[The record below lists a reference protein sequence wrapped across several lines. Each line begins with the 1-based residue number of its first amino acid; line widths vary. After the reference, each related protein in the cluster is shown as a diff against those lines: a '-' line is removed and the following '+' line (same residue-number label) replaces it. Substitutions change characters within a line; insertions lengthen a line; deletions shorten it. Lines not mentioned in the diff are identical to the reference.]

1 MLVYICFFYYLRK
14 NYARAGACGLFLL
27 DFMDRGNENK
37 DKKVGYRHTIK
48 YLGIFGGA
56 QGFSM
61 LLNMLR
67 TKITSVLLGVA
78 GQSII
83 ALSNRTIQ
91 MFSDLTGLSLA
102 FSAVRRMSD
111 AYSNG
116 DEAVVEHCVKVVRSI
131 AFLTGLLGT
140 LLMLAVTPFISEWIF
155 DASSGYYLA
164 KLLMLSPVVF
174 MMAVSNGELAI
185 LRGTRRLNKVA
196 AYSLAVSVISLLVS
210 VPLYFF
216 IGLGGVFPAIFVT
229 AFFQMCVLLCF
240 TVPHYSYRV
249 SPFSLRLVR
258 EGLDM
263 VKMGAGYI
271 FASILTSS
279 AMWLICALLSD
290 LGDGESAGL
299 FSAAFVMIT
308 LLPGILFAALDSEYY
323 PRLSGVASNGEVRNR
338 MVNEQVEV
346 QLLVQS
352 PLLLAFIVAMP
363 VLVPLFY
370 DAEFVPAI
378 AMAQFAMFGMFMR
391 TMTYPISF
399 LPLVNNDTLV
409 FVILET
415 VYSVMLVTLVVLGFQ
430 YYGYVGVG
438 VGMALAHTLDFV
450 AVYVVTRVRYGMSL
464 SADAVRGFLLQF
476 PLFVAVIAVAMTGC
490 DGWCYWVAGGT
501 GVLLSALATF
511 HMFSRMAVLPDSLS
525 RVVNKLFSRFKR

>member
-1 MLVYICFFYYLRK
+1 M
-14 NYARAGACGLFLL
+14 G
-27 DFMDRGNENK
+27 RGEQKKEKK
-37 DKKVGYRHTIK
+37 DGYQHTIK

-83 ALSNRTIQ
+83 AISNRTIQ
-91 MFSDLTGLSLA
+91 MFSDCTGLSLA

-111 AYSNG
+111 AYENC
-116 DEAVVEHCVKVVRSI
+116 DDTVVGHCVKVVRSI
-131 AFLTGLLGT
+131 AFLTGLLGM

-155 DASSGYYLA
+155 RGSSDYYLT
-164 KLLMLSPVVF
+164 KLLLLSTVVML
-174 MMAVSNGELAI
+174 MAISNGEIAI

-196 AYSLAVSVISLLVS
+196 IYSLATSIISLAIS
-210 VPLYFF
+210 VPLYLFV
-216 IGLGGVFPAIFVT
+216 GLGGIFPAIFAT
-229 AFFQMCVLLCF
+229 AFLQMCVLLYF
-240 TVPHYSYRV
+240 TLPHYRYKV
-249 SPFSLRLVR
+249 SPFSLNLLR
-258 EGLDM
+258 EGVDM

-290 LGDGESAGL
+290 LGNGESAGL
-299 FSAAFVMIT
+299 FSAGFVMIT

-323 PRLSGVASNGEVRNR
+323 PRLSGVAAKTDIRNA

-346 QLLVQS
+346 QLLVQA
-352 PLLLAFIVAMP
+352 PLLMAFVVAMP
-363 VLVPLFY
+363 LLVPLFY
-370 DAEFVPAI
+370 DAEFVLAI

-409 FVILET
+409 FVVLESAYNIL
-415 VYSVMLVTLVVLGFQ
+415 LVTLVVLGFL
-430 YYGYVGVG
+430 YDGYMGVG
-438 VGMALAHTLDFV
+438 VGIAVAHTVDFV
-450 AVYVVTRVRYGMSL
+450 VVYSVARFKYGMRLSVEAVRYFMMQL
-464 SADAVRGFLLQF
+464 
-476 PLFVAVIAVAMTGC
+476 PLFVAVIAVSMSYSC
-490 DGWCYWVAGGT
+490 SWYYWLMG
-501 GVLLSALATF
+501 GVLVLVSSAVSLW
-511 HMFSRMAVLPDSLS
+511 MFSRMAVLPSIVGKIS
-525 RVVNKLFSRFKR
+525 KVFKR

>member
-1 MLVYICFFYYLRK
+1 M
-14 NYARAGACGLFLL
+14 G
-27 DFMDRGNENK
+27 RGEQKKEKK
-37 DKKVGYRHTIK
+37 DGYQHTIK

-83 ALSNRTIQ
+83 AISNRTVQ
-91 MFSDLTGLSLA
+91 MFSDCTGLSLA

-111 AYSNG
+111 AYENCDDAEVG
-116 DEAVVEHCVKVVRSI
+116 HCVKVVRSI
-131 AFLTGLLGT
+131 AFLTGLLGM

-155 DASSGYYLA
+155 GGSSDYYLT
-164 KLLMLSPVVF
+164 KLLLLSPVV
-174 MMAVSNGELAI
+174 MLMAISNGEIAI

-196 AYSLAVSVISLLVS
+196 IYSLATSIISLAIS
-210 VPLYFF
+210 VPLYLFV
-216 IGLGGVFPAIFVT
+216 GLGGIFPAIFAT
-229 AFFQMCVLLCF
+229 AFLQMCVLLYF
-240 TVPHYSYRV
+240 TLPHYRYIV
-249 SPFSLRLVR
+249 SPFSLSLLR
-258 EGLDM
+258 EGVDM

-271 FASILTSS
+271 FASILTSF

-299 FSAAFVMIT
+299 FSAGFVMIT

-323 PRLSGVASNGEVRNR
+323 PRLSGVAAKTDVRNA
-338 MVNEQVEV
+338 MVNDQVEV
-346 QLLVQS
+346 QLLVQA
-352 PLLLAFIVAMP
+352 PLLMAFVVAMP
-363 VLVPLFY
+363 LLVPLFY

-409 FVILET
+409 FVILESA
-415 VYSVMLVTLVVLGFQ
+415 YNILLVTLVVLGFL
-430 YYGYVGVG
+430 YDGYMGVG
-438 VGMALAHTLDFV
+438 VGIAVAHTVDFFVVYSV
-450 AVYVVTRVRYGMSL
+450 ARFRYGMHL
-464 SADAVRGFLLQF
+464 SVEAVRYFVMQL
-476 PLFVAVIAVAMTGC
+476 PLFIAVIAVSISYSC
-490 DGWCYWVAGGT
+490 SWYYWLMG
-501 GVLLSALATF
+501 GVLVLVSSAVSLW
-511 HMFSRMAVLPDSLS
+511 MFSRMAVLPSIVGKIS
-525 RVVNKLFSRFKR
+525 KVFKR

>member
-1 MLVYICFFYYLRK
+1 MGRGEQNNQKK
-14 NYARAGACGLFLL
+14 N
-27 DFMDRGNENK
+27 
-37 DKKVGYRHTIK
+37 GYQHTIK

-67 TKITSVLLGVA
+67 TKMTSVLLGVA

-83 ALSNRTIQ
+83 TISNRTIQ
-91 MFSDLTGLSLA
+91 MFSDCTGLSLA

-111 AYSNG
+111 AYENS
-116 DEAVVEHCVKVVRSI
+116 DDATVEHCVKVVRSI
-131 AFLTGLLGT
+131 ALLTGMLGM

-155 DASSGYYLA
+155 GGSSDYYLT
-164 KLLMLSPVVF
+164 KLLLLSPVV
-174 MMAVSNGELAI
+174 MLMAISNGEIAI

-196 AYSLAVSVISLLVS
+196 IYSLATSIISLAIS
-210 VPLYFF
+210 VPLYLFV
-216 IGLGGVFPAIFVT
+216 GLGGIFPAIFAT
-229 AFFQMCVLLCF
+229 AFLQMCVLLYF
-240 TVPHYSYRV
+240 TLPHYRYIV
-249 SPFSLRLVR
+249 SPFSLSLLR
-258 EGLDM
+258 EGVDM

-271 FASILTSS
+271 FASILTSF

-299 FSAAFVMIT
+299 FSAGFVMIT

-323 PRLSGVASNGEVRNR
+323 PRLSGVAAKTDVRNA

-346 QLLVQS
+346 QLLVQA
-352 PLLLAFIVAMP
+352 PLLMAFVVAMP
-363 VLVPLFY
+363 LLVPLFY

-409 FVILET
+409 FVILESA
-415 VYSVMLVTLVVLGFQ
+415 YNILLVTLVVLGFL
-430 YYGYVGVG
+430 YDGYMGVG
-438 VGMALAHTLDFV
+438 VGIAVAHTVDFFVVYSV
-450 AVYVVTRVRYGMSL
+450 ARFRYGMHL
-464 SADAVRGFLLQF
+464 SVEAVRYFVVQL
-476 PLFVAVIAVAMTGC
+476 PLFIAVIAVSISYSC
-490 DGWCYWVAGGT
+490 SWYYWLMG
-501 GVLLSALATF
+501 GVLVLVSSAVSLW
-511 HMFSRMAVLPDSLS
+511 MFSRMAVLPSIVGKIS
-525 RVVNKLFSRFKR
+525 KVFKR

>member
-1 MLVYICFFYYLRK
+1 M
-14 NYARAGACGLFLL
+14 G
-27 DFMDRGNENK
+27 RGEQKKEKK
-37 DKKVGYRHTIK
+37 DGYQHTIK

-83 ALSNRTIQ
+83 AISNRTIQ
-91 MFSDLTGLSLA
+91 MFSDCTGLSLA

-111 AYSNG
+111 AYENC
-116 DEAVVEHCVKVVRSI
+116 DDTVVGHCVKVVRSM
-131 AFLTGLLGT
+131 AFLTGLLGM

-155 DASSGYYLA
+155 GGSSDYYLT
-164 KLLMLSPVVF
+164 KLLLLSPVV
-174 MMAVSNGELAI
+174 MLMAISNGEIAI

-196 AYSLAVSVISLLVS
+196 IYSLATSIISLAIS
-210 VPLYFF
+210 VPLYLFV
-216 IGLGGVFPAIFVT
+216 GLGGIFPAIFAT
-229 AFFQMCVLLCF
+229 AFLQMCVLLYF
-240 TVPHYSYRV
+240 TLPHYRYKV
-249 SPFSLRLVR
+249 SPFSLNLLR
-258 EGLDM
+258 EGVDM

-290 LGDGESAGL
+290 LGNGESAGL
-299 FSAAFVMIT
+299 FSAGFVMIT

-323 PRLSGVASNGEVRNR
+323 PRLSGVAAKTDIRNA

-346 QLLVQS
+346 QLLVQA
-352 PLLLAFIVAMP
+352 PLLMAFVVAMP
-363 VLVPLFY
+363 LLVPLFY
-370 DAEFVPAI
+370 DAEFVLAI

-409 FVILET
+409 FVVLESAYNIL
-415 VYSVMLVTLVVLGFQ
+415 LVTLVVLGFL
-430 YYGYVGVG
+430 YDGYMGVG
-438 VGMALAHTLDFV
+438 VGIAVAHTVDFV
-450 AVYVVTRVRYGMSL
+450 VVYSVARFKYGMRLSVEAVRYFMMQL
-464 SADAVRGFLLQF
+464 
-476 PLFVAVIAVAMTGC
+476 PLFVAVIAVSMSYSC
-490 DGWCYWVAGGT
+490 SWYYWLMG
-501 GVLLSALATF
+501 GVLVLVSSAVSLW
-511 HMFSRMAVLPDSLS
+511 MFSRMAVLPSIVGKIS
-525 RVVNKLFSRFKR
+525 KVFKR

>member
-1 MLVYICFFYYLRK
+1 M
-14 NYARAGACGLFLL
+14 G
-27 DFMDRGNENK
+27 RGEQKKEKK
-37 DKKVGYRHTIK
+37 DGYQHTIK

-83 ALSNRTIQ
+83 AISNRTIQ
-91 MFSDLTGLSLA
+91 MFSDCTGLSLA

-111 AYSNG
+111 AYENC
-116 DEAVVEHCVKVVRSI
+116 DDTVVGHCVKVVRSI
-131 AFLTGLLGT
+131 AFLTGLLGM

-155 DASSGYYLA
+155 GGSSDYYLT
-164 KLLMLSPVVF
+164 KLLLLSPVV
-174 MMAVSNGELAI
+174 MLMAISNGEIAI

-196 AYSLAVSVISLLVS
+196 IYSLATSIISLAIS
-210 VPLYFF
+210 VPLYLFV
-216 IGLGGVFPAIFVT
+216 GLGGIFPAIFAT
-229 AFFQMCVLLCF
+229 AFLQMCVLLYF
-240 TVPHYSYRV
+240 TLPHYRYKV
-249 SPFSLRLVR
+249 SPFSLNLLR
-258 EGLDM
+258 EGVDM

-290 LGDGESAGL
+290 LGNGESAGL
-299 FSAAFVMIT
+299 FSAGFVMIT

-323 PRLSGVASNGEVRNR
+323 PRLSGVAAKTDIRNA

-346 QLLVQS
+346 QLLVQA
-352 PLLLAFIVAMP
+352 PLLMAFVVAMP
-363 VLVPLFY
+363 LLVPLFY
-370 DAEFVPAI
+370 DAEFVLAI

-409 FVILET
+409 FVVLESAYNIL
-415 VYSVMLVTLVVLGFQ
+415 LVTLVVLGFL
-430 YYGYVGVG
+430 YDGYMGVG
-438 VGMALAHTLDFV
+438 VGIAVAHTVDFV
-450 AVYVVTRVRYGMSL
+450 VVYSVARFKYGMRLSVEAVRYFMMQL
-464 SADAVRGFLLQF
+464 
-476 PLFVAVIAVAMTGC
+476 PLFVAVIAVSMSYSC
-490 DGWCYWVAGGT
+490 SWYYWLMG
-501 GVLLSALATF
+501 GVLVLVSSAVSLW
-511 HMFSRMAVLPDSLS
+511 MFSRMAVLPSIVGKIS
-525 RVVNKLFSRFKR
+525 KVFKR

>member
-1 MLVYICFFYYLRK
+1 M
-14 NYARAGACGLFLL
+14 G
-27 DFMDRGNENK
+27 RGEQKKEKK
-37 DKKVGYRHTIK
+37 DGYQHTIK

-83 ALSNRTIQ
+83 AISNRTIQ
-91 MFSDLTGLSLA
+91 MFSDCTGLSLA

-111 AYSNG
+111 AYENC
-116 DEAVVEHCVKVVRSI
+116 DDTVVGHCVKVVRSI
-131 AFLTGLLGT
+131 AFLTGLLGM

-155 DASSGYYLA
+155 RGSSDYYLT
-164 KLLMLSPVVF
+164 KLLLLSPVV
-174 MMAVSNGELAI
+174 MLMAISNGEIAI

-196 AYSLAVSVISLLVS
+196 IYSLATSIISLAIS
-210 VPLYFF
+210 VPLYLFV
-216 IGLGGVFPAIFVT
+216 GLGGIFPAIFAT
-229 AFFQMCVLLCF
+229 AFLQMCVLLYF
-240 TVPHYSYRV
+240 TLPHYRYKV
-249 SPFSLRLVR
+249 SPFSLNLLR
-258 EGLDM
+258 EGVDM

-290 LGDGESAGL
+290 LGNGESAGL
-299 FSAAFVMIT
+299 FSAGFVMIT

-323 PRLSGVASNGEVRNR
+323 PRLSGVAAKTDIRNA

-346 QLLVQS
+346 QLLVQA
-352 PLLLAFIVAMP
+352 PLLMAFVVAMP
-363 VLVPLFY
+363 LLVPLFY
-370 DAEFVPAI
+370 DAEFVLAI

-409 FVILET
+409 FVVLESAYNIL
-415 VYSVMLVTLVVLGFQ
+415 LVTLVVLGFL
-430 YYGYVGVG
+430 YDGYMGVG
-438 VGMALAHTLDFV
+438 VGIAVAHTVDFV
-450 AVYVVTRVRYGMSL
+450 VVYSVARFKYGMRLSVEAVRYFMMQL
-464 SADAVRGFLLQF
+464 
-476 PLFVAVIAVAMTGC
+476 PLFVAVIAVSMSYSC
-490 DGWCYWVAGGT
+490 SWYYWLMG
-501 GVLLSALATF
+501 GVLVLVSSAVSLW
-511 HMFSRMAVLPDSLS
+511 MFSRMAVLPSIVGKIS
-525 RVVNKLFSRFKR
+525 KVFKR

>member
-1 MLVYICFFYYLRK
+1 M
-14 NYARAGACGLFLL
+14 G
-27 DFMDRGNENK
+27 RGEQKKEKK
-37 DKKVGYRHTIK
+37 DGYQHTIK

-83 ALSNRTIQ
+83 AISNRTIQ
-91 MFSDLTGLSLA
+91 MFSDCTGLSLA

-111 AYSNG
+111 AYENC
-116 DEAVVEHCVKVVRSI
+116 DDTVVGHCVKVVRSI
-131 AFLTGLLGT
+131 AFLTGLLGM

-155 DASSGYYLA
+155 GGSSDYYLT
-164 KLLMLSPVVF
+164 KLLLLSPVV
-174 MMAVSNGELAI
+174 MLMAISNGEIAI

-196 AYSLAVSVISLLVS
+196 IYSLATSIISLAIS
-210 VPLYFF
+210 VPLYLFV
-216 IGLGGVFPAIFVT
+216 GLGGIFPAIFAT
-229 AFFQMCVLLCF
+229 AFLQMCVLLYF
-240 TVPHYSYRV
+240 TLPHYRYKV
-249 SPFSLRLVR
+249 SPFSLNLLR
-258 EGLDM
+258 EGVDM

-290 LGDGESAGL
+290 LGNGESAGL
-299 FSAAFVMIT
+299 FSAGFVMIT

-323 PRLSGVASNGEVRNR
+323 PRLSGVAAKTDIRNT

-346 QLLVQS
+346 QLLVQA
-352 PLLLAFIVAMP
+352 PLLMAFVVAMP
-363 VLVPLFY
+363 LLVPLFY
-370 DAEFVPAI
+370 DAEFVLAI

-409 FVILET
+409 FVVLESAYNIL
-415 VYSVMLVTLVVLGFQ
+415 LVTLVVLGFL
-430 YYGYVGVG
+430 YDGYMGVG
-438 VGMALAHTLDFV
+438 VGIAVAHTVDFV
-450 AVYVVTRVRYGMSL
+450 VVYSVARFKYGMRLSVEAVRYFMMQL
-464 SADAVRGFLLQF
+464 
-476 PLFVAVIAVAMTGC
+476 PLFVAVIAVSMSYSC
-490 DGWCYWVAGGT
+490 SWYYWLMG
-501 GVLLSALATF
+501 GVLVLVSSAVSLW
-511 HMFSRMAVLPDSLS
+511 MFSRMAVLPSIVGKIS
-525 RVVNKLFSRFKR
+525 KVFKR

>member
-1 MLVYICFFYYLRK
+1 M
-14 NYARAGACGLFLL
+14 G
-27 DFMDRGNENK
+27 RGEQKKEKK
-37 DKKVGYRHTIK
+37 DGYQHTIK

-83 ALSNRTIQ
+83 AISNRTVQ
-91 MFSDLTGLSLA
+91 MFSDCTGLSLA

-111 AYSNG
+111 AYENCDDAEVG
-116 DEAVVEHCVKVVRSI
+116 HCVKVVRSI
-131 AFLTGLLGT
+131 AFLTGLLGM

-155 DASSGYYLA
+155 GGSSDYYLT
-164 KLLMLSPVVF
+164 KLLLLSPVV
-174 MMAVSNGELAI
+174 MLMAISNGEIAI

-196 AYSLAVSVISLLVS
+196 IYSLATSIISLAIS
-210 VPLYFF
+210 VPLYLFV
-216 IGLGGVFPAIFVT
+216 GLGGIFPAIFAT
-229 AFFQMCVLLCF
+229 AFLQMCVLLYF
-240 TVPHYSYRV
+240 TLPHYRYIV
-249 SPFSLRLVR
+249 SPFSLSLLR
-258 EGLDM
+258 EGVDM

-271 FASILTSS
+271 FASILTSF

-299 FSAAFVMIT
+299 FSAGFVMIT

-323 PRLSGVASNGEVRNR
+323 PRLSGVAAKTDVRNA

-346 QLLVQS
+346 QLLVQA
-352 PLLLAFIVAMP
+352 PLLMAFVVAMP
-363 VLVPLFY
+363 LLVPLFY

-409 FVILET
+409 FVILESA
-415 VYSVMLVTLVVLGFQ
+415 YNILLVTLVVLGFL
-430 YYGYVGVG
+430 YDGYMGVG
-438 VGMALAHTLDFV
+438 VGIAVAHTVDFFV
-450 AVYVVTRVRYGMSL
+450 VYSIARFRYGMHL
-464 SADAVRGFLLQF
+464 SVEAVRYFVVQL
-476 PLFVAVIAVAMTGC
+476 PLFIAVIAVSISYSC
-490 DGWCYWVAGGT
+490 SWYYWLMG
-501 GVLLSALATF
+501 GVLVLVSSAVSLW
-511 HMFSRMAVLPDSLS
+511 MFSRMAVLPSIVGKIS
-525 RVVNKLFSRFKR
+525 KVFKR

>member
-1 MLVYICFFYYLRK
+1 M
-14 NYARAGACGLFLL
+14 G
-27 DFMDRGNENK
+27 RGEQKKEKK
-37 DKKVGYRHTIK
+37 DGYQHTIK

-83 ALSNRTIQ
+83 AISNRTIQ
-91 MFSDLTGLSLA
+91 MFSDCTGLSLA

-111 AYSNG
+111 AYENC
-116 DEAVVEHCVKVVRSI
+116 DDTVVGHCVKVVRSI
-131 AFLTGLLGT
+131 AFLTGLLGM

-155 DASSGYYLA
+155 GGSSDYYLT
-164 KLLMLSPVVF
+164 KLLLLSPVV
-174 MMAVSNGELAI
+174 MLMAISNGEIAI

-196 AYSLAVSVISLLVS
+196 IYSLATSIISLAIS
-210 VPLYFF
+210 VPLYLFV
-216 IGLGGVFPAIFVT
+216 GLGGIFPAIFAT
-229 AFFQMCVLLCF
+229 AFLQMCVLLYF
-240 TVPHYSYRV
+240 TLPHYRYKV
-249 SPFSLRLVR
+249 SPFSLNLLR
-258 EGLDM
+258 EGVDM

-290 LGDGESAGL
+290 LGNGESAGL
-299 FSAAFVMIT
+299 FSAGFVMIT

-323 PRLSGVASNGEVRNR
+323 PRLSGVAAKTDIRNA

-346 QLLVQS
+346 QLLVQA
-352 PLLLAFIVAMP
+352 PLLMAFVVAMP
-363 VLVPLFY
+363 LLVPLFY
-370 DAEFVPAI
+370 DAEFVLAI

-409 FVILET
+409 FVVLESAYNIL
-415 VYSVMLVTLVVLGFQ
+415 LVSLVVLGFL
-430 YYGYVGVG
+430 YDGYMGVG
-438 VGMALAHTLDFV
+438 VGIAVAHTVDFV
-450 AVYVVTRVRYGMSL
+450 VVYSVARFKYGMRLSVEAVRYFMMQL
-464 SADAVRGFLLQF
+464 
-476 PLFVAVIAVAMTGC
+476 PLFVAVIAVSMSYSC
-490 DGWCYWVAGGT
+490 SWYYWLMG
-501 GVLLSALATF
+501 GVLVLVSSAVSLW
-511 HMFSRMAVLPDSLS
+511 MFSRMAVLPSIVGKIS
-525 RVVNKLFSRFKR
+525 KVFKR

>member
-1 MLVYICFFYYLRK
+1 M
-14 NYARAGACGLFLL
+14 G
-27 DFMDRGNENK
+27 RGEQKKEKK
-37 DKKVGYRHTIK
+37 DGYQHTIK

-83 ALSNRTIQ
+83 AISNRTIQ
-91 MFSDLTGLSLA
+91 MFSDCTGLSLA

-111 AYSNG
+111 AYENC
-116 DEAVVEHCVKVVRSI
+116 DDTVVGHCVKVVRSI
-131 AFLTGLLGT
+131 AFLTGLLGM

-155 DASSGYYLA
+155 GGSSDYYLT
-164 KLLMLSPVVF
+164 KLLLLSPVV
-174 MMAVSNGELAI
+174 MLMAISNGEIAI

-196 AYSLAVSVISLLVS
+196 IYSLATSIISLAIS
-210 VPLYFF
+210 VPLYLFV
-216 IGLGGVFPAIFVT
+216 GLGGIFPAIFAT
-229 AFFQMCVLLCF
+229 AFLQMCVLLYF
-240 TVPHYSYRV
+240 TLPHYRYKV
-249 SPFSLRLVR
+249 SPFSLNLLR
-258 EGLDM
+258 EGVDM

-290 LGDGESAGL
+290 FGNGESAGL
-299 FSAAFVMIT
+299 FSAGFVMIT

-323 PRLSGVASNGEVRNR
+323 PRLSGVAAKTDIRNA

-346 QLLVQS
+346 QLLVQA
-352 PLLLAFIVAMP
+352 PLLMAFVVAMP
-363 VLVPLFY
+363 LLVPLFY
-370 DAEFVPAI
+370 DAEFVLAI

-409 FVILET
+409 FVVLESAYNIL
-415 VYSVMLVTLVVLGFQ
+415 LVTLVVLGFL
-430 YYGYVGVG
+430 YDGYMGVG
-438 VGMALAHTLDFV
+438 VGIAVAHTVDFV
-450 AVYVVTRVRYGMSL
+450 VVYSVARFKYGMRLSVEAVRYFMVQL
-464 SADAVRGFLLQF
+464 
-476 PLFVAVIAVAMTGC
+476 PLFVAVIAVSMSYSC
-490 DGWCYWVAGGT
+490 SWYYWLMG
-501 GVLLSALATF
+501 GVLVLVSSAVSLW
-511 HMFSRMAVLPDSLS
+511 MFSRMAVLPSIVGKIS
-525 RVVNKLFSRFKR
+525 KVFKR

>member
-1 MLVYICFFYYLRK
+1 M
-14 NYARAGACGLFLL
+14 G
-27 DFMDRGNENK
+27 RGEQKKEKK
-37 DKKVGYRHTIK
+37 DGYQHTIK

-83 ALSNRTIQ
+83 AISNRTVQ
-91 MFSDLTGLSLA
+91 MFSDCTGLSLA

-111 AYSNG
+111 AYENCDDAEVG
-116 DEAVVEHCVKVVRSI
+116 HCVKVVRSI
-131 AFLTGLLGT
+131 AFLTGLLGM

-155 DASSGYYLA
+155 GGSSDYYLT
-164 KLLMLSPVVF
+164 KLLLLSPVV
-174 MMAVSNGELAI
+174 MLMAISNGEIAI

-196 AYSLAVSVISLLVS
+196 IYSLATSIISLAIS
-210 VPLYFF
+210 VPLYLFV
-216 IGLGGVFPAIFVT
+216 GLGGIFPAIFAT
-229 AFFQMCVLLCF
+229 AFLQMCVLLYF
-240 TVPHYSYRV
+240 TLPHYRYIV
-249 SPFSLRLVR
+249 SPFSLSLLR
-258 EGLDM
+258 EGVDM

-271 FASILTSS
+271 FASILTSF

-299 FSAAFVMIT
+299 FSAGFVMIT

-323 PRLSGVASNGEVRNR
+323 PRLSGVAAKTDVRNA

-346 QLLVQS
+346 QLLVQA
-352 PLLLAFIVAMP
+352 PLLMAFVVAMP
-363 VLVPLFY
+363 LLVPLFY

-409 FVILET
+409 FVILESA
-415 VYSVMLVTLVVLGFQ
+415 YNILLVTLVVLGFL
-430 YYGYVGVG
+430 YDGYMGVG
-438 VGMALAHTLDFV
+438 VGIAVAHTVDFFVVYSV
-450 AVYVVTRVRYGMSL
+450 ARFRYGMHL
-464 SADAVRGFLLQF
+464 SVEAVRYFVVQL
-476 PLFVAVIAVAMTGC
+476 PLFIAVIAVSISYSC
-490 DGWCYWVAGGT
+490 SWYYWLMG
-501 GVLLSALATF
+501 GVLVLVSSAVSLW
-511 HMFSRMAVLPDSLS
+511 MFSRMAVLPSIVGKIS
-525 RVVNKLFSRFKR
+525 KVFKR

>member
-1 MLVYICFFYYLRK
+1 M
-14 NYARAGACGLFLL
+14 G
-27 DFMDRGNENK
+27 RGEQKKEKK
-37 DKKVGYRHTIK
+37 DGYQHTIK

-83 ALSNRTIQ
+83 AISNRTIQ
-91 MFSDLTGLSLA
+91 MFSDCTGLSLA

-111 AYSNG
+111 AYENC
-116 DEAVVEHCVKVVRSI
+116 DDTVVGHCVKVVRSI
-131 AFLTGLLGT
+131 AFLTGLLGM

-155 DASSGYYLA
+155 GGSSDYYLT
-164 KLLMLSPVVF
+164 KLLLLSPVV
-174 MMAVSNGELAI
+174 MLMAISNGEIAI

-196 AYSLAVSVISLLVS
+196 IYSLATSIISLAIS
-210 VPLYFF
+210 VPLYLFV
-216 IGLGGVFPAIFVT
+216 GLGGIFPAIFAT
-229 AFFQMCVLLCF
+229 AFLQMCVLLYF
-240 TVPHYSYRV
+240 TLPHYRYKV
-249 SPFSLRLVR
+249 SPFSLNLLR
-258 EGLDM
+258 EGVDM

-290 LGDGESAGL
+290 FGDGESAGL
-299 FSAAFVMIT
+299 FSAGFVMIT

-323 PRLSGVASNGEVRNR
+323 PRLSGVASKTDIRNA

-346 QLLVQS
+346 QLLVQA
-352 PLLLAFIVAMP
+352 PLLMAFVVAMP
-363 VLVPLFY
+363 LLVPLFY
-370 DAEFVPAI
+370 DAEFVLAI

-409 FVILET
+409 FVVLESVYNIL
-415 VYSVMLVTLVVLGFQ
+415 LVTLVVLGFL
-430 YYGYVGVG
+430 YDGYMGVG
-438 VGMALAHTLDFV
+438 VGIAVAHTVDFV
-450 AVYVVTRVRYGMSL
+450 VVYSVARFKYGMRLSVEAVRYFMMQL
-464 SADAVRGFLLQF
+464 
-476 PLFVAVIAVAMTGC
+476 PLFVAVIAVSMSYSC
-490 DGWCYWVAGGT
+490 SWYYWLMG
-501 GVLLSALATF
+501 GVLVLVSSAVSLW
-511 HMFSRMAVLPDSLS
+511 MFSRMAVLPSIVGKIS
-525 RVVNKLFSRFKR
+525 KVFKR

>member
-1 MLVYICFFYYLRK
+1 M
-14 NYARAGACGLFLL
+14 G
-27 DFMDRGNENK
+27 RGEQKKEKK
-37 DKKVGYRHTIK
+37 DGYQHTIK

-83 ALSNRTIQ
+83 AISNRTVQ
-91 MFSDLTGLSLA
+91 MFSDCTGLSLA

-111 AYSNG
+111 AYENCDDAEVG
-116 DEAVVEHCVKVVRSI
+116 HCVKVVRSI
-131 AFLTGLLGT
+131 AFLTGLLGM

-155 DASSGYYLA
+155 GGSSDYYLT
-164 KLLMLSPVVF
+164 KLLLLSPVV
-174 MMAVSNGELAI
+174 MLMAISNGEIAI

-196 AYSLAVSVISLLVS
+196 IYSLATSIISLAIS
-210 VPLYFF
+210 VPLYLFV
-216 IGLGGVFPAIFVT
+216 GLGGIFPAIFAT
-229 AFFQMCVLLCF
+229 AFLQMCVLLYF
-240 TVPHYSYRV
+240 TLPHYRYIV
-249 SPFSLRLVR
+249 SPFSLSLLR
-258 EGLDM
+258 EGVDM

-271 FASILTSS
+271 FASILTSF

-299 FSAAFVMIT
+299 FSAGFVMIT

-323 PRLSGVASNGEVRNR
+323 PRLSGVAAKTDVRNA
-338 MVNEQVEV
+338 MVNDQVEV
-346 QLLVQS
+346 QLLVQA
-352 PLLLAFIVAMP
+352 PLLMAFVVAMP
-363 VLVPLFY
+363 LLVPLFY

-409 FVILET
+409 FVILESAYN
-415 VYSVMLVTLVVLGFQ
+415 VLLVTLVVFGFL
-430 YYGYVGVG
+430 YDGYMGVG
-438 VGMALAHTLDFV
+438 VGIAVAHTVDFFVVYSV
-450 AVYVVTRVRYGMSL
+450 ARFRYGMHL
-464 SADAVRGFLLQF
+464 SVEAVRYFVMQL
-476 PLFVAVIAVAMTGC
+476 PLFIAVIAVSISYSC
-490 DGWCYWVAGGT
+490 SWYYWLMG
-501 GVLLSALATF
+501 GVLVLVSSAVSLW
-511 HMFSRMAVLPDSLS
+511 MFSRMAVLPSIVGKIS
-525 RVVNKLFSRFKR
+525 KVFKR

>member
-1 MLVYICFFYYLRK
+1 M
-14 NYARAGACGLFLL
+14 G
-27 DFMDRGNENK
+27 RGEQKKEKK
-37 DKKVGYRHTIK
+37 DGYQHTIK

-83 ALSNRTIQ
+83 AISNRTIQ
-91 MFSDLTGLSLA
+91 MFSDCTGLSLA

-111 AYSNG
+111 AYENC
-116 DEAVVEHCVKVVRSI
+116 DDTVVGHCVKVVRSI
-131 AFLTGLLGT
+131 AFLTGLLGM

-155 DASSGYYLA
+155 GGSSDYYLT
-164 KLLMLSPVVF
+164 KLLLLSPVV
-174 MMAVSNGELAI
+174 MLMAISNGEIAI

-196 AYSLAVSVISLLVS
+196 IYSLATSIISLAIS
-210 VPLYFF
+210 VPLYLFV
-216 IGLGGVFPAIFVT
+216 GLGGIFPAIFAT
-229 AFFQMCVLLCF
+229 AFFQMCVLLYF
-240 TVPHYSYRV
+240 TLPHYRYKV
-249 SPFSLRLVR
+249 SPFSLNLLR
-258 EGLDM
+258 EGVDM

-290 LGDGESAGL
+290 LGNGESAGL
-299 FSAAFVMIT
+299 FSAGFVMIT

-323 PRLSGVASNGEVRNR
+323 PRLSGVAAKTDIRNA

-346 QLLVQS
+346 QLLVQA
-352 PLLLAFIVAMP
+352 PLLMAFVVAMP
-363 VLVPLFY
+363 LLVPLFY
-370 DAEFVPAI
+370 DAEFVLAI

-409 FVILET
+409 FVVLESAYNIL
-415 VYSVMLVTLVVLGFQ
+415 LVTLVVLGFL
-430 YYGYVGVG
+430 YDGYMGVG
-438 VGMALAHTLDFV
+438 VGIAVAHTVDFV
-450 AVYVVTRVRYGMSL
+450 VVYSVARFKYGMRLSVEAVRYFMMQL
-464 SADAVRGFLLQF
+464 
-476 PLFVAVIAVAMTGC
+476 PLFVAVIAVSMSYSC
-490 DGWCYWVAGGT
+490 SWYYWLMG
-501 GVLLSALATF
+501 GVLVLVSSAVSLW
-511 HMFSRMAVLPDSLS
+511 MFSRMAVLPSIVGKIS
-525 RVVNKLFSRFKR
+525 KVFKR

>member
-1 MLVYICFFYYLRK
+1 M
-14 NYARAGACGLFLL
+14 G
-27 DFMDRGNENK
+27 RGEQKKEKK
-37 DKKVGYRHTIK
+37 DGYQHTIK

-83 ALSNRTIQ
+83 AISNRTVQ
-91 MFSDLTGLSLA
+91 MFSDCTGLSLA

-111 AYSNG
+111 AYENCDDAEVG
-116 DEAVVEHCVKVVRSI
+116 HCVKVVRSI
-131 AFLTGLLGT
+131 AFLTGLLGM

-155 DASSGYYLA
+155 GGSSDYYLT
-164 KLLMLSPVVF
+164 KLLLLSPVV
-174 MMAVSNGELAI
+174 MLMAISNGEIAI

-196 AYSLAVSVISLLVS
+196 IYSLATSIISLAIS
-210 VPLYFF
+210 VPLYLFV
-216 IGLGGVFPAIFVT
+216 GLGGIFPAIFAT
-229 AFFQMCVLLCF
+229 AFLQMCVLLYF
-240 TVPHYSYRV
+240 TLPHYRYIV
-249 SPFSLRLVR
+249 SPFSLSLLR
-258 EGLDM
+258 EGVDM

-271 FASILTSS
+271 FASILTSF

-299 FSAAFVMIT
+299 FSAGFVMIT

-323 PRLSGVASNGEVRNR
+323 PRLSGVAAKTDVRNA
-338 MVNEQVEV
+338 MVNDQVEV
-346 QLLVQS
+346 QLLVQA
-352 PLLLAFIVAMP
+352 PLLMAFVVAMP
-363 VLVPLFY
+363 LLVPLFY

-409 FVILET
+409 FVILESA
-415 VYSVMLVTLVVLGFQ
+415 YNILLVTLVVLGFL
-430 YYGYVGVG
+430 YDGYMGVG
-438 VGMALAHTLDFV
+438 VGIAVAHTVDFFVVYSV
-450 AVYVVTRVRYGMSL
+450 ARFRYGMHL
-464 SADAVRGFLLQF
+464 SVEAVRYFVMQL
-476 PLFVAVIAVAMTGC
+476 PLFIALIAVSISYSC
-490 DGWCYWVAGGT
+490 SWYYWLMG
-501 GVLLSALATF
+501 GVLVLVSSAVSLW
-511 HMFSRMAVLPDSLS
+511 MFSRMAVLPSIVGKIS
-525 RVVNKLFSRFKR
+525 KVFKR

>member
-1 MLVYICFFYYLRK
+1 M
-14 NYARAGACGLFLL
+14 G
-27 DFMDRGNENK
+27 RGEQKKEKK
-37 DKKVGYRHTIK
+37 DGYQHTIK

-83 ALSNRTIQ
+83 AISNRTVQ
-91 MFSDLTGLSLA
+91 MFSDCTGLSLA

-111 AYSNG
+111 AYENC
-116 DEAVVEHCVKVVRSI
+116 DDAVVGHCVKVVRSI
-131 AFLTGLLGT
+131 AFLTGLLGM

-155 DASSGYYLA
+155 GGSSDYYLA
-164 KLLMLSPVVF
+164 KLLLLSPVV
-174 MMAVSNGELAI
+174 MLMAISNGEIAI

-196 AYSLAVSVISLLVS
+196 IYSLATSIISLAIS
-210 VPLYFF
+210 VPLYLFV
-216 IGLGGVFPAIFVT
+216 GLGGIFPAIFAT
-229 AFFQMCVLLCF
+229 AFLQMCVLLYF
-240 TVPHYSYRV
+240 TLPHYRYIV
-249 SPFSLRLVR
+249 SPFSLSLLR
-258 EGLDM
+258 EGVDM

-271 FASILTSS
+271 FASILTSF

-299 FSAAFVMIT
+299 FSAGFVMIT

-323 PRLSGVASNGEVRNR
+323 PRLSGVAAKTDVRNA

-346 QLLVQS
+346 QLLVQA
-352 PLLLAFIVAMP
+352 PLLMAFVVAMP
-363 VLVPLFY
+363 LLVPLFY

-409 FVILET
+409 FVILESA
-415 VYSVMLVTLVVLGFQ
+415 YNILLVTLVVLGFL
-430 YYGYVGVG
+430 YDGYMGVG
-438 VGMALAHTLDFV
+438 VGIAVAHTVDFFVVYSV
-450 AVYVVTRVRYGMSL
+450 ARFRYGMHL
-464 SADAVRGFLLQF
+464 SVEAVRYFVMQL
-476 PLFVAVIAVAMTGC
+476 PLFIAVIAVSISYSC
-490 DGWCYWVAGGT
+490 SWYYWLMG
-501 GVLLSALATF
+501 GVLVLVSSAVSLW
-511 HMFSRMAVLPDSLS
+511 MFSRMAVLPSIVGKIS
-525 RVVNKLFSRFKR
+525 KVFKR

>member
-1 MLVYICFFYYLRK
+1 M
-14 NYARAGACGLFLL
+14 G
-27 DFMDRGNENK
+27 RGEQKKEKK
-37 DKKVGYRHTIK
+37 DGYQHTIK

-83 ALSNRTIQ
+83 AISNRTIQ
-91 MFSDLTGLSLA
+91 MFSDCTGLSLA

-111 AYSNG
+111 AYENC
-116 DEAVVEHCVKVVRSI
+116 DDAVVGHCVKVVRSI
-131 AFLTGLLGT
+131 AFLTGLLGM

-155 DASSGYYLA
+155 GGSSDYYLT
-164 KLLMLSPVVF
+164 KLLLLSPVV
-174 MMAVSNGELAI
+174 MLMAISNGEIAI

-196 AYSLAVSVISLLVS
+196 IYSLATSIISLAIS
-210 VPLYFF
+210 VPLYLFV
-216 IGLGGVFPAIFVT
+216 GLGGIFPAIFAT
-229 AFFQMCVLLCF
+229 AFLQMCVLLYF
-240 TVPHYSYRV
+240 TLPHYRYKV
-249 SPFSLRLVR
+249 SPFSLNLLR
-258 EGLDM
+258 EGVDM

-290 LGDGESAGL
+290 LGNGESAGL
-299 FSAAFVMIT
+299 FSAGFVMIT

-323 PRLSGVASNGEVRNR
+323 PRLSGVAAKTDIRNA

-346 QLLVQS
+346 QLLVQA
-352 PLLLAFIVAMP
+352 PLLMAFVVAMP
-363 VLVPLFY
+363 LLVPLFY
-370 DAEFVPAI
+370 DAEFVLAI

-409 FVILET
+409 FVVLESAYNIL
-415 VYSVMLVTLVVLGFQ
+415 LVTLVVLGFL
-430 YYGYVGVG
+430 YDGYMGVG
-438 VGMALAHTLDFV
+438 VGIAVAHTVDFV
-450 AVYVVTRVRYGMSL
+450 VVYSVARFKYGMRLSVEAVRYFMMQL
-464 SADAVRGFLLQF
+464 
-476 PLFVAVIAVAMTGC
+476 PLFVAVIAVSMSYSC
-490 DGWCYWVAGGT
+490 SWYYWLMG
-501 GVLLSALATF
+501 GVLVLVSSAVSLW
-511 HMFSRMAVLPDSLS
+511 MFSRMAVLPSIVGKIS
-525 RVVNKLFSRFKR
+525 KVFKR

>member
-1 MLVYICFFYYLRK
+1 M
-14 NYARAGACGLFLL
+14 G
-27 DFMDRGNENK
+27 RGEQKKEKK
-37 DKKVGYRHTIK
+37 DGYQHTIK

-83 ALSNRTIQ
+83 AISNRTIQ
-91 MFSDLTGLSLA
+91 MFSDCTGLSLA

-111 AYSNG
+111 AYENC
-116 DEAVVEHCVKVVRSI
+116 DDTVVGHCVKVVRSI
-131 AFLTGLLGT
+131 AFLTGLLGM

-155 DASSGYYLA
+155 GGSSDYYLT
-164 KLLMLSPVVF
+164 KLLLLSPVV
-174 MMAVSNGELAI
+174 MLMAISNGEIAI

-196 AYSLAVSVISLLVS
+196 IYSLATSIISLAIS
-210 VPLYFF
+210 VPLYLFV
-216 IGLGGVFPAIFVT
+216 GLGGIFPAIFAT
-229 AFFQMCVLLCF
+229 AFLQMCVLLYF
-240 TVPHYSYRV
+240 TLPHYRYKV
-249 SPFSLRLVR
+249 SPFSLNLLR
-258 EGLDM
+258 EGVDM

-290 LGDGESAGL
+290 LGNGESAGL
-299 FSAAFVMIT
+299 FSAGFVMIT

-323 PRLSGVASNGEVRNR
+323 PRLSGVAAKTDIRNA

-346 QLLVQS
+346 QLLVQA
-352 PLLLAFIVAMP
+352 PLLMAFVVAMP
-363 VLVPLFY
+363 LLVPLFY
-370 DAEFVPAI
+370 DAEFVLAI

-409 FVILET
+409 FVVLESAYNIL
-415 VYSVMLVTLVVLGFQ
+415 LVTLVVLGFL
-430 YYGYVGVG
+430 YDGYMGVG
-438 VGMALAHTLDFV
+438 VGIAVAHTVDFV
-450 AVYVVTRVRYGMSL
+450 VVYSVARFKYGMRLSVEAVRYFMVQL
-464 SADAVRGFLLQF
+464 
-476 PLFVAVIAVAMTGC
+476 PLFVAVIAVSMSYSC
-490 DGWCYWVAGGT
+490 SWYYWLMG
-501 GVLLSALATF
+501 GVLVLVSSAVSLW
-511 HMFSRMAVLPDSLS
+511 MFSRMAVLPSIVGKIS
-525 RVVNKLFSRFKR
+525 KVFKR

>member
-1 MLVYICFFYYLRK
+1 M
-14 NYARAGACGLFLL
+14 G
-27 DFMDRGNENK
+27 RGEQKKEKK
-37 DKKVGYRHTIK
+37 DGYQHTIK

-83 ALSNRTIQ
+83 AISNRTIQ
-91 MFSDLTGLSLA
+91 MFSDCTGLSLA

-111 AYSNG
+111 AYENC
-116 DEAVVEHCVKVVRSI
+116 DDTVVGHCVKVVRSI
-131 AFLTGLLGT
+131 AFLTGLLGM

-155 DASSGYYLA
+155 GGSSDYYLT
-164 KLLMLSPVVF
+164 KLLLLSPVV
-174 MMAVSNGELAI
+174 MLMAISNGEIAI

-196 AYSLAVSVISLLVS
+196 IYSLATSIISLAIS
-210 VPLYFF
+210 VPLYLFV
-216 IGLGGVFPAIFVT
+216 GLGGIFPAIFAS
-229 AFFQMCVLLCF
+229 AFLQMCVLLYF
-240 TVPHYSYRV
+240 TLPHYRYKV
-249 SPFSLRLVR
+249 SPFSLNLLR
-258 EGLDM
+258 EGVDM

-290 LGDGESAGL
+290 LGNGESAGL
-299 FSAAFVMIT
+299 FSAGFVMIT

-323 PRLSGVASNGEVRNR
+323 PRLSGVAAKTDIRNA

-346 QLLVQS
+346 QLLVQA
-352 PLLLAFIVAMP
+352 PLLMAFVVAMP
-363 VLVPLFY
+363 LLVPLFY
-370 DAEFVPAI
+370 DAEFVLAI

-409 FVILET
+409 FVVLESAYNIL
-415 VYSVMLVTLVVLGFQ
+415 LVTLVVLGFL
-430 YYGYVGVG
+430 YDGYMGVG
-438 VGMALAHTLDFV
+438 VGIAVAHTVDFV
-450 AVYVVTRVRYGMSL
+450 VVYSVARFKYGMRLSVEAVRYFMMQL
-464 SADAVRGFLLQF
+464 
-476 PLFVAVIAVAMTGC
+476 PLFVAVIAVSMSYSC
-490 DGWCYWVAGGT
+490 SWYYWLMG
-501 GVLLSALATF
+501 GVLVLVSSAVSLW
-511 HMFSRMAVLPDSLS
+511 MFSRMAVLPSIVGKIS
-525 RVVNKLFSRFKR
+525 KVFKR

>member
-1 MLVYICFFYYLRK
+1 M
-14 NYARAGACGLFLL
+14 G
-27 DFMDRGNENK
+27 RGEQKKEKK
-37 DKKVGYRHTIK
+37 DGYQHTIK

-83 ALSNRTIQ
+83 AISNRTVQ
-91 MFSDLTGLSLA
+91 MFSDCTGLSLA

-111 AYSNG
+111 AYENCDDAEVG
-116 DEAVVEHCVKVVRSI
+116 HCVKVVRSI
-131 AFLTGLLGT
+131 AFLTGLLGM

-155 DASSGYYLA
+155 GGSSDYYLT
-164 KLLMLSPVVF
+164 KLLLLSPVV
-174 MMAVSNGELAI
+174 MLMAISNGEIAI

-196 AYSLAVSVISLLVS
+196 IYSLATSIISLAIS
-210 VPLYFF
+210 VPLYLFV
-216 IGLGGVFPAIFVT
+216 GLGGIFPAIFAT
-229 AFFQMCVLLCF
+229 AFLQMCVLLYF
-240 TVPHYSYRV
+240 TLPHYRYIV
-249 SPFSLRLVR
+249 SPFSLSLLR
-258 EGLDM
+258 EGVDM

-271 FASILTSS
+271 FASILTSF

-299 FSAAFVMIT
+299 FSAGFVMIT

-323 PRLSGVASNGEVRNR
+323 PRLSGVAAKTDVRNA

-346 QLLVQS
+346 QLLVQA
-352 PLLLAFIVAMP
+352 PLLMAFVVAMP
-363 VLVPLFY
+363 LLVPLFY

-409 FVILET
+409 FVILESA
-415 VYSVMLVTLVVLGFQ
+415 YNILLVTLVVLGFL
-430 YYGYVGVG
+430 YDGYMGVG
-438 VGMALAHTLDFV
+438 VGIAVAHTVDFFVVYSV
-450 AVYVVTRVRYGMSL
+450 ARFRYGMHL
-464 SADAVRGFLLQF
+464 SVEAVRYFVMQL
-476 PLFVAVIAVAMTGC
+476 PLFIAVIAVSISYSC
-490 DGWCYWVAGGT
+490 SWYYWLMG
-501 GVLLSALATF
+501 GVLVLVSSAVSLW
-511 HMFSRMAVLPDSLS
+511 MFSRMAVLPSIVGKIS
-525 RVVNKLFSRFKR
+525 KVFKR